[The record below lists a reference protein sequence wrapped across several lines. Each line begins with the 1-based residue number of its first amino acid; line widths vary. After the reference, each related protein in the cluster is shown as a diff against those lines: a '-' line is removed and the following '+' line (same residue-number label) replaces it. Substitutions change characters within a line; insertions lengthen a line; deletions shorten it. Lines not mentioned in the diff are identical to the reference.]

1 MFLPVGA
8 RLVGIQAYG
17 PYPCRS
23 YTSGVA
29 VTASRMPVFVALRK
43 RSLGL
48 MRIVVAAL
56 VVIAVAQ
63 FDGGPTSAA
72 TRIGAGMDA
81 AARAI
86 AVARGEPLG
95 ASSAAAASE
104 PSSTVTYIGYPSGAA
119 RPGETVTIPVALRN
133 HETALWPATGEQA
146 VKLSYHL
153 YDAAGRV
160 VAWDGLR
167 SSLPSDLPAG
177 GGDVIPMTITVP
189 ALTGTYTVKPDLV
202 RDGVGWFSSRG
213 AATGSFPLRVTTDL
227 DAGYGA
233 TTVPA
238 VIVPG
243 AEVPVEVRVT
253 NTGLQTWPAGG
264 DAPVRLGYHWLDG
277 DGRAVV
283 WDGARIPLDRDVP
296 PGREISLTVN
306 VRAPEYEGDHVLVWD
321 MVQDG
326 GIGWF
331 SGRAVPAKSEI
342 VSLFD
347 GVRIYGKGWGHGIGL
362 SQWGAQGWAQGAA
375 GVRLT
380 GEQIVAKYFPGARLS
395 SQPITQPF
403 RVLLSAPSTGCVGN
417 TIANVA
423 RMDSAGGMRLVNNA
437 DPTIVYHETGPN
449 QPLRFWNDGGTL
461 VVRDES
467 SRQVVF
473 ANADTLMLVPKQF
486 WDPIYIDEKG
496 LGYRGTIRIGMRE
509 GGNLQVVNFVSSDD
523 YMKGALP
530 GEMPSHWEFE
540 ALRAQA
546 IAARTYAAWRQST
559 AGERTWDVRDDTA
572 DQCYG
577 GQGFEAART
586 SAAVDATASLILTY
600 DGKPIRALYSSAS
613 GGISENVGCVL
624 DAERVG
630 NTWQCVQGWP
640 YLQVTEDP
648 AEAAAYDK
656 RGGMP
661 HGSWSAWFSGEA
673 IRKEIIVD
681 YGVDIGHFVSMDF
694 NMSPGERPISVR
706 VRGTDAS
713 LDLKG
718 DRFLRTTLG
727 LKSTLVRTTPF

>member
-1 MFLPVGA
+1 LVLRGIVGG
-8 RLVGIQAYG
+8 LV
-17 PYPCRS
+17 
-23 YTSGVA
+23 V
-29 VTASRMPVFVALRK
+29 VALVP
-43 RSLGL
+43 
-48 MRIVVAAL
+48 I
-56 VVIAVAQ
+56 
-63 FDGGPTSAA
+63 DGGPTGAS
-72 TRIGAGMDA
+72 RIGDGVEA
-81 AARAI
+81 AARAVG
-86 AVARGEPLG
+86 VARGEPLT
-95 ASSAAAASE
+95 ASGSAAAASE
-104 PSSTVTYIGYPSGAA
+104 TNTTVSYVGYPSGHA

-133 HETALWPATGEQA
+133 LDTVAWAASGEQA

-167 SSLPSDLPAG
+167 SKLPSDLPAG
-177 GGDVIPMTITVP
+177 GGDVVPMTVTVP

-202 RDGVGWFSSRG
+202 RDGVGWFSSQG
-213 AATGSFPLRVTTDL
+213 AGTGSFPLRVTADL
-227 DAGYGA
+227 DAGYA
-233 TTVPA
+233 PSNVPA
-238 VIVPG
+238 VIAPG
-243 AEVPVEVRVT
+243 GEVPVVVRVT
-253 NTGLQTWPAGG
+253 NTGLQSWPAGG
-264 DAPVRLGYHWLDG
+264 NAPVRLGYHWLDG
-277 DGRAVV
+277 DGKAVV
-283 WDGARIPLDRDVP
+283 WDGARIPLARDVV
-296 PGREISLTVN
+296 PGREITFNVN
-306 VRAPEYEGDHVLVWD
+306 VRAPEHDGDHVLVWD

-331 SGRAVPAKSEI
+331 SAHAVPAKTET
-342 VSLFD
+342 VSVWD
-347 GVRIYGKGWGHGIGL
+347 GVRIYGKGWGHGVGL

-395 SQPITQPF
+395 MQPITQPF
-403 RVLLSAPSTGCVGN
+403 RVLISAPSTGCVGN

-423 RMDSAGGMRLVNNA
+423 RMESAGGMRLVNNA
-437 DPTIVYHETGPN
+437 DQTVVYAETGPN

-461 VVRDES
+461 VVRDEW
-467 SRQVVF
+467 SRDIVF
-473 ANADTLMLVPKQF
+473 AAADTLMLVPKQA
-486 WDPIYIDEKG
+486 WDPIYVDEKG
-496 LGYRGTIRIGMRE
+496 LGYRGAIRVGMRE
-509 GGNLQVVNFVSSDD
+509 GGNLQVVNYVSSDD
-523 YMKGALP
+523 YMRGSLA
-530 GEMPSHWEFE
+530 GEMPAHWEFE

-559 AGERTWDVRDDTA
+559 AGDRTWDVRDDTA

-577 GQGFEAART
+577 GHGFETARA
-586 SAAVDATASLILTY
+586 SAAVEATASLILTY

-630 NTWQCVQGWP
+630 GSWQCAQGWP

-648 AEAAAYDK
+648 AEIAAYDR

-681 YGVDIGHFVSMDF
+681 YGVDIGHFVSMEF
-694 NMSPGERPISVR
+694 NMSPGQRPISVR
-706 VRGTDAS
+706 VRGTDS
-713 LDLKG
+713 TVDLKG

>member
-1 MFLPVGA
+1 
-8 RLVGIQAYG
+8 
-17 PYPCRS
+17 
-23 YTSGVA
+23 
-29 VTASRMPVFVALRK
+29 
-43 RSLGL
+43 
-48 MRIVVAAL
+48 MRFVVAAL
-56 VVIAVAQ
+56 VVIVVGQ
-63 FDGGPTSAA
+63 IDGGPTSAA
-72 TRIGAGMDA
+72 TPVGAEMEA
-81 AARAI
+81 AARRAI
-86 AVARGEPLG
+86 AVARGESFS
-95 ASSAAAASE
+95 ASDPAAVPETSAI
-104 PSSTVTYIGYPSGAA
+104 VTYIGYPSGVT

-133 HETALWPATGEQA
+133 HDTVSWPATGEGA

-177 GGDVIPMTITVP
+177 GGDVVPMVVTVP

-202 RDGVGWFSSRG
+202 RDGVGWFSARG
-213 AATGSFPLRVTTDL
+213 AAAGSFPLRVTTDL

-233 TTVPA
+233 TTAPA
-238 VIVPG
+238 VISPNG
-243 AEVPVEVRVT
+243 EVPVEVRVT
-253 NTGLQTWPAGG
+253 NTGLQSWPAGG
-264 DAPVRLGYHWLDG
+264 AAPVRLGYHWLDG
-277 DGRAVV
+277 DGKAVV

-296 PGREISLTVN
+296 PDREVSLSVN

-331 SGRAVPAKSEI
+331 SGHQVPAKTEI
-342 VSLFD
+342 VSIWD
-347 GVRIYGKGWGHGIGL
+347 GVRIYGKGWGHGVGL
-362 SQWGAQGWAQGAA
+362 SQWGAQGWAQGAT

-395 SQPITQPF
+395 TQPITQPF

-417 TIANVA
+417 TIANAA
-423 RMDSAGGMRLVNNA
+423 RMESAGGMRLVSNA
-437 DPTIVYHETGPN
+437 DQTIVYAETGPN

-461 VVRDES
+461 VVRNEW
-467 SRQVVF
+467 SREIVF
-473 ANADTLMLVPKQF
+473 AAADTLMLQPKQA
-486 WDPIYIDEKG
+486 WDPIYISEKG
-496 LGYRGTIRIGMRE
+496 LGYRGTIRVGMRE

-523 YMKGALP
+523 YMRGALP
-530 GEMPSHWEFE
+530 GEMPAHWEFE

-559 AGERTWDVRDDTA
+559 AGDRTWDVRDDTA

-577 GQGFEAART
+577 GHGFEAARA

-613 GGISENVGCVL
+613 GGVSENVGCVL

-630 NTWQCVQGWP
+630 STWACAQGWP

-661 HGSWSAWFSGEA
+661 HGLWSAWFSGEA

-681 YGVDIGHFVSMDF
+681 YGVDIGRFVSMDF

-727 LKSTLVRTTPF
+727 LKSTLVRTIPF

>member
-1 MFLPVGA
+1 ML
-8 RLVGIQAYG
+8 R
-17 PYPCRS
+17 
-23 YTSGVA
+23 
-29 VTASRMPVFVALRK
+29 ALRDGGAVAD
-43 RSLGL
+43 RHARGDAAFRTVVRTSTPFLILIMLGAL
-48 MRIVVAAL
+48 VVAAL
-56 VVIAVAQ
+56 VPI
-63 FDGGPTSAA
+63 DSGPTSAA
-72 TRIGAGMDA
+72 ARAGAGAEA
-81 AARAI
+81 AALRATAI
-86 AVARGEPLG
+86 ARGEALS
-95 ASSAAAASE
+95 ASSAASAASE
-104 PSSTVTYIGYPSGAA
+104 TSSTVTYIGYPGGPA

-133 HETALWPATGEQA
+133 RETETWSAAGAQA

-153 YDAAGRV
+153 YDAAGEV

-177 GGDVIPMTITVP
+177 GGDVIPMTVTVP

-202 RDGVGWFSSRG
+202 RDGLGWFSAHG
-213 AATGSFPLRVTTDL
+213 AAPGSFPLRVTTDL

-233 TTVPA
+233 TTAPA
-238 VIVPG
+238 AIVPG

-253 NTGLQTWPAGG
+253 NTGLLSWAAGG
-264 DAPVRLGYHWLDG
+264 DAPVRLGYHWIDG
-277 DGRAVV
+277 SGNAVV
-283 WDGARIPLDRDVP
+283 WDGARVPLSRDIA
-296 PGREISLTVN
+296 PGHEMSFTVN
-306 VRAPEYEGDHVLVWD
+306 VRAPDHDGDYVLVWD

-331 SGRAVPAKSEI
+331 SGHAVPAKAE
-342 VSLFD
+342 VVAVWE
-347 GVRIYGKGWGHGIGL
+347 GVTIYGKGWGHGIGL

-380 GEQIVAKYFPGARLS
+380 GEQIVAKYFPGARLA
-395 SQPITQPF
+395 SQPIVQPF
-403 RVLLSAPSTGCVGN
+403 RVLLSAPSTGCVGQ

-423 RMDSAGGMRLVNNA
+423 RMQSAGGMRLVNNA
-437 DPTIVYHETGPN
+437 DPTVVYTETAPD
-449 QPLRFWNDGGTL
+449 QPLRFWHDGGSL
-461 VVRDES
+461 VVRDEW
-467 SRQVVF
+467 SREIVF
-473 ANADTLMLVPKQF
+473 SAADTVMLMPKQF
-486 WDPIYIDEKG
+486 WDPIYIDQKG
-496 LGYRGTIRIGMRE
+496 LGYRGNLQVGLRE
-509 GGNLQVVNFVSSDD
+509 EGNLRVVNFVSSDD
-523 YMKGALP
+523 YMRGALP

-559 AGERTWDVRDDTA
+559 AGDRTWDVRDDTA

-577 GQGFEAART
+577 GHGFESART

-630 NTWQCVQGWP
+630 GTWGCAQGWP

-648 AEAAAYDK
+648 AETAAYDK

-661 HGSWSAWFSGEA
+661 HGLWSEWFSSEA
-673 IRKEIIVD
+673 IRREIIVD
-681 YGVDIGHFVSMDF
+681 YGVDIGSFISMQF
-694 NMSPGERPISVR
+694 NESPGGRPISVR
-706 VRGTDAS
+706 VRGTAAA

>member
-1 MFLPVGA
+1 
-8 RLVGIQAYG
+8 
-17 PYPCRS
+17 
-23 YTSGVA
+23 
-29 VTASRMPVFVALRK
+29 
-43 RSLGL
+43 
-48 MRIVVAAL
+48 MRVVVAAL

-72 TRIGAGMDA
+72 TRIGAGTDA

-86 AVARGEPLG
+86 AVARGEPLS

-104 PSSTVTYIGYPSGAA
+104 PTSTVTYIGYPGGAA

-153 YDAAGRV
+153 YDATGRV

-177 GGDVIPMTITVP
+177 GGDVIPMTVTVP

-213 AATGSFPLRVTTDL
+213 AGTGSFPLRVTTDL

-253 NTGLQTWPAGG
+253 NTGLQSWPAGG

-277 DGRAVV
+277 DGKAVV

-296 PGREISLTVN
+296 PGREIALKVN

-331 SGRAVPAKSEI
+331 SGRAVPAKTEI

-395 SQPITQPF
+395 TQPITQPF

-417 TIANVA
+417 TIANVV
-423 RMDSAGGMRLVNNA
+423 RMESAGGMRLVNNA
-437 DPTIVYHETGPN
+437 DQTIVYAETGPN
-449 QPLRFWNDGGTL
+449 QPLRFWNDRGTL
-461 VVRDES
+461 VVRDEW

-473 ANADTLMLVPKQF
+473 ANADTLMLLPKQA

-496 LGYRGTIRIGMRE
+496 LGYRGTIRVGMRE

-523 YMKGALP
+523 YMRGALA
-530 GEMPSHWEFE
+530 GEMPAHWEFE

-577 GQGFEAART
+577 GHGFEAARA
-586 SAAVDATASLILTY
+586 SAAVEATASLILTY

-648 AEAAAYDK
+648 AELAAYDR

-681 YGVDIGHFVSMDF
+681 YGIDIGHFVSMDF

>member
-1 MFLPVGA
+1 M
-8 RLVGIQAYG
+8 
-17 PYPCRS
+17 
-23 YTSGVA
+23 
-29 VTASRMPVFVALRK
+29 
-43 RSLGL
+43 GL
-48 MRIVVAAL
+48 LRIVVAAL
-56 VVIAVAQ
+56 VVIVVAQ
-63 FDGGPTSAA
+63 IDGGPMSAA
-72 TRIGAGMDA
+72 TRIGAEMEAASRRAVA
-81 AARAI
+81 AAR
-86 AVARGEPLG
+86 GETSS
-95 ASSAAAASE
+95 ASSAAVVPETS
-104 PSSTVTYIGYPSGAA
+104 PIVTYIGYPSGIT

-133 HETALWPATGEQA
+133 HDTALWPAVGEKA

-153 YDAAGRV
+153 YDSAGRV
-160 VAWDGLR
+160 VAWDGIR
-167 SSLPSDLPAG
+167 SILPSDLPAG
-177 GGDVIPMTITVP
+177 GGDVVPMTVTVP

-202 RDGVGWFSSRG
+202 RDGLGWFSVQG
-213 AATGSFPLRVTTDL
+213 AAPGSFPLRVTTDL
-227 DAGYGA
+227 DAGYGE

-238 VIVPG
+238 VIAPG
-243 AEVPVEVRVT
+243 GEVPVEVRVT
-253 NTGLQTWPAGG
+253 NTGLQSWPAGG
-264 DAPVRLGYHWLDG
+264 NAPVRLGYHWLDG
-277 DGRAVV
+277 DGKAVV
-283 WDGARIPLDRDVP
+283 WDGARIPLTRDVP
-296 PGREISLTVN
+296 PGREVSFTLN
-306 VRAPEYEGDHVLVWD
+306 VRAPDYEGDHVLVWD

-331 SGRAVPAKSEI
+331 SGRAVPAKTEI
-342 VSLFD
+342 VSLFH
-347 GVRIYGKGWGHGIGL
+347 GVRIYGKGWGHGVGL
-362 SQWGAQGWAQGAA
+362 SQWGAQGWAQGAT

-395 SQPITQPF
+395 TQPITQPF

-423 RMDSAGGMRLVNNA
+423 RMESAGGMRLVNNA
-437 DPTIVYHETGPN
+437 DPTIVYAETEPN
-449 QPLRFWNDGGTL
+449 QPLRFWNDRGTL
-461 VVRDES
+461 VVRDEW
-467 SRQVVF
+467 SRRVVF
-473 ANADTLMLVPKQF
+473 ADADTLMLVPKQF

-496 LGYRGTIRIGMRE
+496 LGYRGTVRIGMRE
-509 GGNLQVVNFVSSDD
+509 GGLQVVNFVSSDD

-577 GQGFEAART
+577 GHGFEAART

-600 DGKPIRALYSSAS
+600 DGKPIRALYSSSS

-630 NTWQCVQGWP
+630 GTWQCVQGWP

-648 AEAAAYDK
+648 AELAAYDK
-656 RGGMP
+656 RGEMP
-661 HGSWSAWFSGEA
+661 HRSWSAWFSGEA

-681 YGVDIGHFVSMDF
+681 YGVDIGRFVSMDF

-706 VRGTDAS
+706 VRGTDAA

>member
-1 MFLPVGA
+1 M
-8 RLVGIQAYG
+8 
-17 PYPCRS
+17 
-23 YTSGVA
+23 
-29 VTASRMPVFVALRK
+29 
-43 RSLGL
+43 RSLIKITIGAL
-48 MRIVVAAL
+48 L
-56 VVIAVAQ
+56 VVTLAPM
-63 FDGGPTSAA
+63 DGGPTSAA
-72 TRIGAGMDA
+72 GRGAVSTETA
-81 AARAI
+81 ALRAI
-86 AVARGEPLG
+86 GVARGEPLG
-95 ASSAAAASE
+95 ASTEVSVSE
-104 PSSTVTYIGYPSGAA
+104 TSSTVTYIGYPSGPTS
-119 RPGETVTIPVALRN
+119 PGETVTIPVALRN
-133 HETALWPATGEQA
+133 HDAITWPSTGEQA

-153 YDAAGRV
+153 YDAAGQV
-160 VAWDGLR
+160 VAWDGPR
-167 SSLPSDLPAG
+167 SSLPNDLPVG
-177 GGDVIPMTITVP
+177 GGDVVSMTVAVP
-189 ALTGTYTVKPDLV
+189 TLTGTYTVRPDLV
-202 RDGVGWFSSRG
+202 RDGLGWFSSG
-213 AATGSFPLRVTTDL
+213 GTAPGSFPLRVTTDL

-233 TTVPA
+233 STAPA

-243 AEVPVEVRVT
+243 GEVPVVVHVT
-253 NTGLQTWPAGG
+253 NTGLQSWPAGG

-277 DGRAVV
+277 DGKAVV

-296 PGREISLTVN
+296 PGREISFNVN
-306 VRAPEYEGDHVLVWD
+306 VRAPEYEGDHALVWD

-331 SGRAVPAKSEI
+331 SGRAVPAKTEI
-342 VSLFD
+342 ISIWE
-347 GVRIYGKGWGHGIGL
+347 GVRIYGKGWGHGVGL

-395 SQPITQPF
+395 TQPITQPF

-437 DPTIVYHETGPN
+437 DQTIVYAETGPN

-461 VVRDES
+461 VVRNEW
-467 SRQVVF
+467 SRETVF
-473 ANADTLMLVPKQF
+473 AAADTLMLLPKQA

-496 LGYRGTIRIGMRE
+496 LGYRGTVRIGMRE

-523 YMKGALP
+523 YMRGALP

-559 AGERTWDVRDDTA
+559 ARERTWDVRDDTA

-577 GQGFEAART
+577 GHGFEAART
-586 SAAVDATASLILTY
+586 SAAVEATASLILTY

-613 GGISENVGCVL
+613 GGVSENVGCVL

-630 NTWQCVQGWP
+630 STWGCVQGWP

-661 HGSWSAWFSGEA
+661 HGLWSAWFSGEA

-681 YGVDIGHFVSMDF
+681 YGVDIGSFVSMEF
-694 NMSPGERPISVR
+694 NDSPGGRPISVR
-706 VRGTDAS
+706 VRGTSAAI
-713 LDLKG
+713 DLKG
-718 DRFLRTTLG
+718 DKFLRTTLG

>member
-1 MFLPVGA
+1 
-8 RLVGIQAYG
+8 
-17 PYPCRS
+17 
-23 YTSGVA
+23 
-29 VTASRMPVFVALRK
+29 
-43 RSLGL
+43 

-63 FDGGPTSAA
+63 VDGGPTSAA
-72 TRIGAGMDA
+72 TRIGVEMEA
-81 AARAI
+81 AALRAI

-95 ASSAAAASE
+95 ATAAAAAVSE
-104 PSSTVTYIGYPSGAA
+104 PSPTVTYVGYPSGPA

-133 HETALWPATGEQA
+133 HETALWPATGAQA

-160 VAWDGLR
+160 VAWDGVR

-177 GGDVIPMTITVP
+177 GGDVVPMTVTVP
-189 ALTGTYTVKPDLV
+189 PLTGTYTVKPDLV

-213 AATGSFPLRVTTDL
+213 AGSGSFPLKVTTDL

-233 TTVPA
+233 TTLPA
-238 VIVPG
+238 VIAPG
-243 AEVPVEVRVT
+243 GEVPVEVRVT
-253 NTGLQTWPAGG
+253 NTGLQSWPAGG
-264 DAPVRLGYHWLDG
+264 AAPVRLGYHWLDG
-277 DGRAVV
+277 DGKAVV
-283 WDGARIPLDRDVP
+283 WDGARIPLARDVP
-296 PGREISLTVN
+296 PGREVSLTVN

-331 SGRAVPAKSEI
+331 SGRAVPAKTEI

-380 GEQIVAKYFPGARLS
+380 GEQIVAKYFPGAQLS
-395 SQPITQPF
+395 TQPITQPF
-403 RVLLSAPSTGCVGN
+403 RVLISAPSTGCVNN

-423 RMDSAGGMRLVNNA
+423 RMESAGGMRLVNNA
-437 DPTIVYHETGPN
+437 DQTIVYHETGPN
-449 QPLRFWNDGGTL
+449 EPLRFWNDGGTL
-461 VVRDES
+461 VVRNEW
-467 SRQVVF
+467 SRDVVF
-473 ANADTLMLVPKQF
+473 ANADTLMLLPKQA
-486 WDPIYIDEKG
+486 WDPIYVDEKG
-496 LGYRGTIRIGMRE
+496 LGYRGTIRVGMRE

-530 GEMPSHWEFE
+530 GEMPSFWEFE

-559 AGERTWDVRDDTA
+559 AGDRTWDVRDDTA

-577 GQGFEAART
+577 GHTFEAART
-586 SAAVDATASLILTY
+586 NSAVEATGSLILIY

-630 NTWQCVQGWP
+630 NTWGCVQGWP
-640 YLQVTEDP
+640 YLQVTPDP

-661 HGSWSAWFSGEA
+661 HGSWSAWFSGDA
-673 IRKEIIVD
+673 IRREIIID
-681 YGVDIGHFVSMDF
+681 YGVDIGRFVSMDF